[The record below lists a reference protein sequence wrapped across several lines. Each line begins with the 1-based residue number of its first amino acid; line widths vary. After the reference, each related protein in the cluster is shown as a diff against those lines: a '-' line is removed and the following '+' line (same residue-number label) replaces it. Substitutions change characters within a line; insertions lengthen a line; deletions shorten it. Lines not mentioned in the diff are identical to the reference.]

1 MAAEKPPERLGAGL
15 KALLGHGE
23 YARLLE
29 LGKQA
34 PEPVVDLV
42 CPRCKGAG
50 WLRLDVLPG
59 HQDFGRIVECQCG
72 IVASRRAN
80 IYRAASRIPEEYADL
95 DLATYPDRA
104 IASDVTDWWYEP
116 QAPWLMLVGDL
127 GVGKTGLQIGLVKK
141 ALASGKSS
149 LYRPFVELLSD
160 IRATYRTRDASE
172 PDEADLVRACKAVD
186 VLALD
191 DLGADRA
198 TGWAQDRLYEILN
211 HRYNERRRTILTTN
225 LGPDEMEQHVGD
237 RVLARID
244 GMAWMYTIV
253 GPNLRERR
261 S

>member
-149 LYRPFVELLSD
+149 LYRPFVEL
-160 IRATYRTRDASE
+160 
-172 PDEADLVRACKAVD
+172 P
-186 VLALD
+186 
-191 DLGADRA
+191 
-198 TGWAQDRLYEILN
+198 
-211 HRYNERRRTILTTN
+211 H
-225 LGPDEMEQHVGD
+225 P
-237 RVLARID
+237 
-244 GMAWMYTIV
+244 
-253 GPNLRERR
+253 
-261 S
+261 

>member
-1 MAAEKPPERLGAGL
+1 
-15 KALLGHGE
+15 
-23 YARLLE
+23 
-29 LGKQA
+29 
-34 PEPVVDLV
+34 
-42 CPRCKGAG
+42 
-50 WLRLDVLPG
+50 
-59 HQDFGRIVECQCG
+59 
-72 IVASRRAN
+72 
-80 IYRAASRIPEEYADL
+80 
-95 DLATYPDRA
+95 
-104 IASDVTDWWYEP
+104 
-116 QAPWLMLVGDL
+116 
-127 GVGKTGLQIGLVKK
+127 
-141 ALASGKSS
+141 
-149 LYRPFVELLSD
+149 
-160 IRATYRTRDASE
+160 
-172 PDEADLVRACKAVD
+172 VRACKAVD